1 MKLTASILVAQSV
14 CGFLRHA
21 QYGARQPFP
30 FLGSRRR
37 FGSVLHAAIAIY
49 EKSGGRL
56 EAGIRALESF
66 ILPAAEL
73 DEARGILAWR
83 HGRER
88 DPARR
93 PFLIEGALHATID
106 DHRLEVRLDR
116 LDRREGEYLLAEYKT
131 GREVD
136 PETVRA
142 QLMVLS
148 YAIARSLGKAPSEWE
163 LELLGARRVLRP
175 AAERNPERLEAFV
188 AGLARAV
195 ARDDR
200 EPEPRDPAFCRRC
213 PARSYCPR
221 ATPHPR
227 PLRDASP
234 AGQAAQLK
242 LF

>member
-142 QLMVLS
+142 QL
-148 YAIARSLGKAPSEWE
+148 
-163 LELLGARRVLRP
+163 
-175 AAERNPERLEAFV
+175 
-188 AGLARAV
+188 
-195 ARDDR
+195 
-200 EPEPRDPAFCRRC
+200 
-213 PARSYCPR
+213 
-221 ATPHPR
+221 
-227 PLRDASP
+227 
-234 AGQAAQLK
+234 
-242 LF
+242 